1 VEEVLRALLRAGRAQ
16 QLYLPNN
23 PVYAKAVD
31 QLAQAF
37 AALWEHTDAITL
49 TVNETTLAWE
59 GAVVL
64 EEREKTGES
73 LAWTCYKDGVRSLQL
88 SRGFEQSEAVAFLE
102 LLHRV
107 RRASPDEDD
116 LLTLLWQGDFV
127 HLRYSYVDLSADGG
141 AADELEPRLGA
152 QSPAA
157 AAALAADA
165 RAAAPPGLVSIDD
178 FNTTLYF
185 LDDREVDYLRGAVAA
200 EYASDLRRNVLAI
213 LFDTLEAQPV
223 TAVRLEICG
232 VLDTLL
238 LHLLTAGQLRAV
250 AYLLA
255 EAKSLGA
262 RAPGLEPEVAARLA
276 ALPASVSEPAAIGQL
291 LQSIDESADGGAD
304 AQVGELLIELRPT
317 ALATL
322 LGWLPRMSRA
332 SVIPLLEAAVDRL
345 ASHHTAALVHALEF
359 PDRVVVEQAMRR
371 AGSLRTAAAVP
382 ALARLAADPDPAFRL
397 HAVQALGEI
406 ASAGALQALERAVD
420 DASRD
425 VRVAAVR
432 ALGARGFKPA
442 LGRLEQ
448 AVRGRPVREA
458 DLTEKVA
465 FFEAYGALCGDAG
478 VQLLDGVLNG
488 RSMLGR
494 REDPELRA
502 CAALALGRVATA
514 AALAALG
521 RAAGEREVV
530 VRNAVNRAM
539 RGPGT

>member
-1 VEEVLRALLRAGRAQ
+1 
-16 QLYLPNN
+16 
-23 PVYAKAVD
+23 
-31 QLAQAF
+31 
-37 AALWEHTDAITL
+37 
-49 TVNETTLAWE
+49 
-59 GAVVL
+59 
-64 EEREKTGES
+64 
-73 LAWTCYKDGVRSLQL
+73 
-88 SRGFEQSEAVAFLE
+88 
-102 LLHRV
+102 
-107 RRASPDEDD
+107 
-116 LLTLLWQGDFV
+116 
-127 HLRYSYVDLSADGG
+127 
-141 AADELEPRLGA
+141 
-152 QSPAA
+152 
-157 AAALAADA
+157 
-165 RAAAPPGLVSIDD
+165 
-178 FNTTLYF
+178 
-185 LDDREVDYLRGAVAA
+185 
-200 EYASDLRRNVLAI
+200 
-213 LFDTLEAQPV
+213 
-223 TAVRLEICG
+223 
-232 VLDTLL
+232 
-238 LHLLTAGQLRAV
+238 
-250 AYLLA
+250 
-255 EAKSLGA
+255 
-262 RAPGLEPEVAARLA
+262 
-276 ALPASVSEPAAIGQL
+276 
-291 LQSIDESADGGAD
+291 
-304 AQVGELLIELRPT
+304 
-317 ALATL
+317 
-322 LGWLPRMSRA
+322 
-332 SVIPLLEAAVDRL
+332 
-345 ASHHTAALVHALEF
+345 
-359 PDRVVVEQAMRR
+359 VVVEQAMRR